1 MKHKNIKG
9 KKVLITGVTGFIG
22 RHLLIKFE
30 NLGANVIGISQNHT
44 SEKVVKGNILYK
56 DFIDDIIKK
65 YHIQQVIHLAGES
78 LVEGGQSAPFNTFKV
93 NIQGTLNILE
103 SAREHN
109 LERII
114 ITSTSHVYGRNRVP
128 YYEGYTP
135 KPSRPYE
142 TSKACTDLLAQSY
155 ADTFNLPVLI
165 PRFVNIY
172 GPGDLNFNRII
183 PKIMKGVYKD
193 AAFNM
198 WGGEARRDYLFIDDA
213 VNAFVSMS
221 RHSILEDMHNRVF
234 NFGSGN
240 VISVKELLQKILVL
254 SKRNVKIHRID
265 SPRRDEIRTQYVSFK
280 KAEKNLGWRPI
291 IPIDEGLRNT
301 AKWYQEYFHT

>member
-9 KKVLITGVTGFIG
+9 KKILITGITGFIG
-22 RHLLIKFE
+22 KHLSRRFE
-30 NLGANVIGISQNHT
+30 DLGAEVIGVSQSHT
-44 SEKVVKGNILYK
+44 SKKIVKGNILHK
-56 DFIDDIIKK
+56 EFVDDIIEK
-65 YHIQQVIHLAGES
+65 YSIQQIFHLAGES
-78 LVEGGQSAPFNTFKV
+78 SVEGGQSAPFQTFKV

-103 SAREHN
+103 SAREHK

-114 ITSTSHVYGRNRVP
+114 VASTSHVYGRNKIP

-135 KPSRPYE
+135 KPTRPYE

-155 ADTFNLPVLI
+155 ADTFALPVLI

-172 GPGDLNFNRII
+172 GPGDLNFKRII

-193 AAFNM
+193 AQLRM

-213 VNAFVSMS
+213 VNAFVQMARYSITDVMS
-221 RHSILEDMHNRVF
+221 NRIF

-240 VISVKELLQKILVL
+240 VISVRDLLEKIMMLANQDV
-254 SKRNVKIHRID
+254 RIERVEN
-265 SPRRDEIRTQYVSFK
+265 PRRDEIKAQYVSFK
-280 KAEKNLGWRPI
+280 KAEKMLRWRPK
-291 IPIDEGLRNT
+291 IDIDDGLRKT
-301 AKWYQEYFHT
+301 ILWYKEYFKA